1 MKHKTCNKN
10 SVTRNL
16 KPKYSWLQVS
26 GYRLQE
32 RGFTLFY
39 AVLVSSLLLALG
51 LAIFNITYKELILSS
66 GARESA
72 TAFYAADAGLEC
84 ALFWDRKY
92 TGLSSPVFGFYG
104 DSLASG
110 LAGYWR
116 FEEGSG
122 GEAFDSSG
130 HANTG
135 TLVGMDNSAWVSGQ
149 IGGGLS
155 FDGIDDYVEVEDSD
169 GLSLTG
175 DMTITAWVRPT
186 DLVGYNGIVGKTVK
200 GNASPYDLY
209 TIPETGA
216 VRFSVGGGG
225 SSQDIETEK
234 GLSAGMWQ
242 HVVAIRSGSTGRIYI
257 NGSQVASGSL
267 GVSPVDDGGTLRIG
281 SRDDASTMM
290 KGSLDDV
297 RIYNRVLSAAEIEAI
312 AEQKPNIIFTDPVEP
327 DSGATCVG
335 ADITHPANG
344 WETATSTTAATTS
357 FDILFPSGRCA
368 SVDVF
373 KNIASTTIVSRGYNT
388 CDTASPRRV
397 ERAIRAIY

>member
-1 MKHKTCNKN
+1 MKHKTCIKN
-10 SVTRNL
+10 SVPRNL

-26 GYRLQE
+26 GCRLQE

-39 AVLVSSLLLALG
+39 AVLVASLLLALG

-72 TAFYAADAGLEC
+72 VAFYAADAGLEC

-116 FEEGSG
+116 FEEDTGDQ
-122 GEAFDSSG
+122 AFDSSG

-135 TLVGMDNSAWVSGQ
+135 TLSGMDNSAWISGQ

-155 FDGIDDYVEVEDSD
+155 FDGVDDYVEVDDSD
-169 GLSLTG
+169 GISLTG

-200 GNASPYDLY
+200 GNPSPYDLY
-209 TIPETGA
+209 TVPETGA
-216 VRFSVGGGG
+216 VRFSVGDGNA
-225 SSQDIETEK
+225 SQDIESGK
-234 GLSAGMWQ
+234 GLTAGVWQ
-242 HVVAIRSGSTGRIYI
+242 HVAAIRSGSTGRLYV

-267 GVSPVDDGGTLRIG
+267 GVSAVDDGGALRIG
-281 SRDDASTMM
+281 SRDDQGTRM
-290 KGSLDDV
+290 KGDIDDV
-297 RIYNRVLSAAEIEAI
+297 RIYNRALSTTEIEAI
-312 AEQKPNIIFTDPVEP
+312 AKQKSNIVFTDPVEP
-327 DSGATCVG
+327 DSGAVCVG
-335 ADITHPANG
+335 TDITHPESG
-344 WETATSTTAATTS
+344 WETSTSTTAATTS
-357 FDILFPSGRCA
+357 FDITFPSGRCA

-373 KNIASTTIVSRGYNT
+373 KNISTTTIVSRGYNT
-388 CDTASPRRV
+388 CDITNPRRV